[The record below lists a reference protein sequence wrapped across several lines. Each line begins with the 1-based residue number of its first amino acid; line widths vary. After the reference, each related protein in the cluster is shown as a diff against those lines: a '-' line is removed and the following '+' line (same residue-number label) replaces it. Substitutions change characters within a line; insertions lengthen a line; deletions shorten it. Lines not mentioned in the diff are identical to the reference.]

1 MFVRFIMYYENIL
14 NPSIYIYIYIN
25 KHIYIHIYLQL
36 QFYRNVIIKE
46 IRYLLLGI

>member
-14 NPSIYIYIYIN
+14 NPSIYIYIN